1 MAMTKSFK
9 HKLGQ
14 GGYGCVFKGTLRND
28 GRLVAVK
35 LLNESKGNGEDFIN
49 EVATIGVSS
58 GVGGLPLSLL
68 LLYKKFFHTLYH
80 LIFTRWRNETKDS
93 KNVEVLLERYG
104 CLALQRYKY
113 SDIMA
118 MTKSFKHKLGQG
130 GYGCVFK
137 GTLRNDG
144 RLVAVKVLNE
154 SKGDGE

>member
-1 MAMTKSFK
+1 MPEWN
-9 HKLGQ
+9 
-14 GGYGCVFKGTLRND
+14 V
-28 GRLVAVK
+28 
-35 LLNESKGNGEDFIN
+35 II
-49 EVATIGVSS
+49 IGVSS
-58 GVGGLPLSLL
+58 GVGGLLLSLF
-68 LLYKKFFHTLYH
+68 LLYKKVFHTLYH
-80 LIFTRWRNETKDS
+80 LIFSRWRNETKCS
-93 KNVEVLLERYG
+93 KNVEVLLESYG

-154 SKGDGE
+154 SKGNGEEFINEVATIGKTNHINVVTLLGFCIEGNKRALVYEFMPNGSLE